1 MFISTISESKRSTF
15 QQCKLK
21 YRYKYVDYIPEQ
33 DKTNTG
39 ALHFGSYIHKIL
51 EDGVEATSIEQ
62 LKTIAEEVKDN
73 YTFQDSYIP
82 KIDVC
87 INNFLR
93 FNASLEETVATE
105 LRYEVQ
111 LTKDIKQNGIIDRVI
126 KGNKGGYLIID
137 YKTSKREKGKIDLYQ
152 DMQLRGYVYAIH
164 KLYNVPFSEIVA
176 AHYYPLTDT
185 FVNVTYGMPQIN
197 DYLNTVKEEV
207 WKIRKAKKDE
217 LKPMIN
223 DFCNWCAFKSLCPE
237 FEDPFTVNKKL
248 EEIKI
253 SKKLKKLL

>member
-39 ALHFGSYIHKIL
+39 ALHFGSYIHKIF
-51 EDGVEATSIEQ
+51 EDGVSATSFEQ
-62 LKTIAEEVKDN
+62 LNEIARDLKNN
-73 YTFQDSYIP
+73 YKFQDTYLP

-93 FNASLEETVATE
+93 FNASLEETVSTE
-105 LRYEVQ
+105 LRYEID

-126 KGNKGGYLIID
+126 KGTQGGYLIID
-137 YKTSKREKGKIDLYQ
+137 YKTSKREKTKVDLYQ

-164 KLYNVPFSEIVA
+164 KLYNVPISDIVA
-176 AHYYPLTDT
+176 AHYYPITDN
-185 FVNVTYGMPQIN
+185 FVNVTYGPPQIN
-197 DYLNTVKEEV
+197 DYINTVKEEV
-207 WKIRKAKKDE
+207 WRIRKAKKSD
-217 LKPMIN
+217 LKPMQN
-223 DFCNWCAFKSLCPE
+223 EFCNWCAYKSLCPE
-237 FEDPFTVNKKL
+237 FEDPYTVNKKL
-248 EEIKI
+248 EEIKA
-253 SKKLKKLL
+253 SK